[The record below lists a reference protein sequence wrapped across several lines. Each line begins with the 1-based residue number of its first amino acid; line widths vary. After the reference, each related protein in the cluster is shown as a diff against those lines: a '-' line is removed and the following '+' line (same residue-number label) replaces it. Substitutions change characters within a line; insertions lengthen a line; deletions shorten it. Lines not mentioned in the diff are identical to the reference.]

1 MTDSVPQVDDYA
13 ASVGTTGRVTVGSAT
28 GEIGGTPAADTL
40 AGTAG
45 ADAIDGLAGNDTVR
59 GLGGDDRLWGRQG
72 ADTLYGN
79 AGNDRLW
86 GGRDGDELHGGV
98 GKDHLYGGL
107 GHDTLYGGRGDDTL
121 HGGRLAD
128 RLHGGEGKDVLAGGH
143 GRDLFVYDDAD
154 FGRDR
159 IVDFEDGLDR
169 LDFTGSGLRWSDL
182 SVSNNGKGDAVV
194 RVDGANG
201 KIVLEGVDASLIGQ
215 DDFIFPET
223 PATAMT
229 PPVVARAPVF
239 GQQGYAFPLA
249 ENADGSGS
257 RVALGTVSATDPE
270 GSTVSYSIAGGNA
283 AGLFEID
290 ASTGALYYT
299 GSGED
304 YEAGPT
310 SRELTVRAS
319 DGALHAD
326 VTVTVALADA
336 AEAPVFGQQGYAFS
350 LAENADGSGSRVAL
364 GTVSATDP
372 EGSTVSYS
380 IAGGNAA
387 GLFEIDASTGAL
399 YYTGSGE
406 DYEAGPTSR
415 ELTVRASDG
424 ALHADVTVT
433 VALADAAEAPVFGQ
447 QGYAFSLAENADGSG
462 SRVALGTVSATDP
475 EGSTV
480 SYSIAGGNAA
490 GLFEID
496 ASTGALYYTGSG
508 EDYEA
513 GPTSRELTVRA
524 SDGALHADVTVTVAL
539 ADAAEAPVFG
549 QQGYAF
555 SLAENADGSGSRVA
569 LGTVSAT
576 DPEGST
582 VSYSIAGGN
591 AAGLFEID
599 ASTGALYYTGSGEDY
614 EAGPASRELTIR
626 ASDGALHAD
635 VTVTVTVTDVEEEAV
650 TPARAPQQ
658 SVSEAAGEDLP
669 ADSTTTG
676 VVAVDG
682 AATGNIGIQGDR
694 DWFAVEFAAGRSY
707 QIDLKGRST
716 GDGTLRDPE
725 LFGIHDAEGNL
736 ISGTTD
742 SNGGEGRNSRETFTA
757 TESGT
762 HYIAAGGR
770 AVWAGPGYGQGT
782 YEVAVTDLGQN
793 RSEAAGEDL
802 PAGSTTTG
810 VVVVGGEATG
820 KIGRAGDRDWFAVEF
835 EAGRTYD
842 IVLKGSP
849 TGDGTLHDPHLF
861 GIHDVDGNLVPRT
874 TSGSGGF
881 TANYNSRV
889 IFTAGETDTHYIEAG
904 GFRNYWGTYT
914 LAVADITDEYP
925 DDFAHTTTTTGTVSV
940 GGSVTGEFQWIPFRY
955 ARSDGDWFAVEFEE
969 GKTYRIDLEGA
980 STNAGTVPNPYISG
994 VFDADGN
1001 LLYDSTDFNGGEGL
1015 NSRLIFTAGE
1025 TATHYISARAYRD
1038 EGTYKLSVT
1047 DISDQVT
1054 DDFAFGTGTSG
1065 TVSVDGSVT
1074 GKIERARDQDWFAVE
1089 LEAGKTY
1096 RVDLEGVWSDVGTL
1110 PDPYLRGIFDSD
1122 GVLIP
1127 GTSDDDSGFKDN
1139 SRVTFTATET
1149 GTHYVAA
1156 SAFRV
1161 SHRETEYNAY
1171 RLSVYDV
1178 TDGGGPD
1185 EFTAGTDTT
1194 GRVSVGGSATG
1205 LIGYVGDRDWFAV
1218 ELVAGETYRIDL
1230 KGWEADGWLIDPYLH
1245 GIHDAAGNLI
1255 SGTEDDNGGAQL
1267 NSRVKFEPTQT
1278 GTYYI
1283 EAGSGPWKSHAYGEG
1298 TYTLSVELWD
1308 ALSVELWDAF

>member
-28 GEIGGTPAADTL
+28 GEIGGTLAADTL

-45 ADAIDGLAGNDTVR
+45 ADVIDGLAGNDTVR

-121 HGGRLAD
+121 NGGRLAD
-128 RLHGGEGKDVLAGGH
+128 RLHGGEGKDVLVGGH

-159 IVDFEDGLDR
+159 IVDFEDGVDR

-433 VALADAAEAPVFGQ
+433 V
-447 QGYAFSLAENADGSG
+447 
-462 SRVALGTVSATDP
+462 
-475 EGSTV
+475 
-480 SYSIAGGNAA
+480 
-490 GLFEID
+490 
-496 ASTGALYYTGSG
+496 
-508 EDYEA
+508 
-513 GPTSRELTVRA
+513 
-524 SDGALHADVTVTVAL
+524 
-539 ADAAEAPVFG
+539 
-549 QQGYAF
+549 
-555 SLAENADGSGSRVA
+555 
-569 LGTVSAT
+569 
-576 DPEGST
+576 
-582 VSYSIAGGN
+582 
-591 AAGLFEID
+591 
-599 ASTGALYYTGSGEDY
+599 
-614 EAGPASRELTIR
+614 
-626 ASDGALHAD
+626 
-635 VTVTVTVTDVEEEAV
+635 TVTDVEEEAV

-682 AATGNIGIQGDR
+682 AATGNIGITGDR
-694 DWFAVEFAAGRSY
+694 DWFAVEFEAGRSY
-707 QIDLKGRST
+707 QIDLKGRPT

-770 AVWAGPGYGQGT
+770 AIWAGPAYGQGT

-874 TSGSGGF
+874 TSSHGGY
-881 TANYNSRV
+881 TADSNSRV

-940 GGSVTGEFQWIPFRY
+940 GGSVTGEFQWFPFPY
-955 ARSDGDWFAVEFEE
+955 ASSDEDWFAVEFEE

-1025 TATHYISARAYRD
+1025 TATHYISAQAYRD

-1161 SHRETEYNAY
+1161 SHRETEHNAY

-1267 NSRVKFEPTQT
+1267 NSRVTFEATDT

-1283 EAGSGPWKSHAYGEG
+1283 AAGSGPWKSHAYGEG

-1308 ALSVELWDAF
+1308 AF

>member
-13 ASVGTTGRVTVGSAT
+13 AASVGTTGRVTVGGSAT
-28 GEIGGTPAADTL
+28 GEIEGTPAADTMD
-40 AGTAG
+40 GTSG
-45 ADAIDGLAGNDTVR
+45 ADAMDGLAGDDTAQ
-59 GLGGDDRLWGRQG
+59 GFGGDDRLWGRLG

-79 AGNDRLW
+79 AGDDHLW
-86 GGRDGDELHGGV
+86 GGKGRDTLHGGV
-98 GKDHLYGGL
+98 GKDHLYGGK
-107 GHDTLYGGRGDDTL
+107 GDDTLYGGRLADAL
-121 HGGRLAD
+121 HGGRGDDL
-128 RLHGGEGKDVLAGGH
+128 LSGGH
-143 GRDLFVYDDAD
+143 GRDRFVYDDAE

-159 IVDFEDGLDR
+159 IVDFEDGRDL
-169 LDFTGSGLRWSDL
+169 LDFAGSGLQWSDL

-194 RVDGANG
+194 RIEGSDS
-201 KIVLEGVDASLIGQ
+201 KIVLEGIDASLIGQ
-215 DDFIFPET
+215 DDFIFPI
-223 PATAMT
+223 A
-229 PPVVARAPVF
+229 
-239 GQQGYAFPLA
+239 Q
-249 ENADGSGS
+249 
-257 RVALGTVSATDPE
+257 E
-270 GSTVSYSIAGGNA
+270 G
-283 AGLFEID
+283 
-290 ASTGALYYT
+290 
-299 GSGED
+299 
-304 YEAGPT
+304 EA
-310 SRELTVRAS
+310 
-319 DGALHAD
+319 
-326 VTVTVALADA
+326 VALADA

-372 EGSTVSYS
+372 EGSAVSYS

-406 DYEAGPTSR
+406 DYEAGPASR

-424 ALHADVTVT
+424 GLHTDVTVT
-433 VALADAAEAPVFGQ
+433 VALTDVAEAPVFGQ
-447 QGYAFSLAENADGSG
+447 QGYAFSFAENVDGSE
-462 SRVALGTVSATDP
+462 SRVWFGRVSATDP
-475 EGSTV
+475 EGSAV

-513 GPTSRELTVRA
+513 GPASRELTVRA
-524 SDGALHADVTVTVAL
+524 SDGGLHTDVTVTVAL
-539 ADAAEAPVFG
+539 TDVAEAPVFG

-555 SLAENADGSGSRVA
+555 SFAENVDGSGSRVA

-635 VTVTVTVTDVEEEAV
+635 VTVTVTDVEEAAAV

-682 AATGNIGIQGDR
+682 AATGNIGIKGDR
-694 DWFAVEFAAGRSY
+694 DWFAVEFEAGRSY
-707 QIDLKGRST
+707 QIDLKGSPT

-810 VVVVGGEATG
+810 FVVVGGAATG

-835 EAGRTYD
+835 EAGRTYVID
-842 IVLKGSP
+842 LKGSP
-849 TGDGTLHDPHLF
+849 TGDGTLRDPELF
-861 GIHDVDGNLVPRT
+861 GIHDAEGNLISGT
-874 TSGSGGF
+874 TDGYGGYSL
-881 TANYNSRV
+881 TSNSRV
-889 IFTAGETDTHYIEAG
+889 IFTAGETGTHYLAAG
-904 GFRNYWGTYT
+904 GARNYQGTYT
-914 LAVADITDEYP
+914 LAVADITDEYA
-925 DDFAHTTTTTGTVSV
+925 DDFALTTTTTGTVSV
-940 GGSVTGEFQWIPFRY
+940 GGSATGEIQWLQFRW
-955 ARSDGDWFAVEFEE
+955 ASPDEDWFAVELEA

-980 STNAGTVPNPYISG
+980 STNAGTLPDPYIGG
-994 VFDADGN
+994 VYDADGA
-1001 LLYDSTDFNGGEGL
+1001 LLADSVDNNGGAGK
-1015 NSRLIFTAGE
+1015 NSRVIFTAAE
-1025 TATHYISARAYRD
+1025 TATHYIEAEAYKGR
-1038 EGTYKLSVT
+1038 GTYKLSVT

-1074 GKIERARDQDWFAVE
+1074 GGIDNARDQDWFAVE

-1096 RVDLEGVWSDVGTL
+1096 RIDLEGAWSDVGTL
-1110 PDPYLRGIFDSD
+1110 MDPYLAGVYDSD
-1122 GVLIP
+1122 GVLLP
-1127 GTSDDDSGFKDN
+1127 GTSDDDGGFKYN
-1139 SRVTFTATET
+1139 SRLSFTATET

-1156 SAFRV
+1156 SALN
-1161 SHRETEYNAY
+1161 SLYPIYEYSNTY
-1171 RLSVYDV
+1171 RLSVHDI

-1194 GRVSVGGSATG
+1194 GRVTVGGSATG
-1205 LIGYVGDRDWFAV
+1205 LIGYAGDRDWFAV
-1218 ELVAGETYRIDL
+1218 ELVAGEVYRIDL
-1230 KGWEADGWLIDPYLH
+1230 KGWQTGDGWLIDPYLH

-1255 SGTEDDNGGAQL
+1255 SGTEDDNGGAHL

-1283 EAGSGPWKSHAYGEG
+1283 EAGSGPWNSHTYAEG
-1298 TYTLSVELWD
+1298 TY